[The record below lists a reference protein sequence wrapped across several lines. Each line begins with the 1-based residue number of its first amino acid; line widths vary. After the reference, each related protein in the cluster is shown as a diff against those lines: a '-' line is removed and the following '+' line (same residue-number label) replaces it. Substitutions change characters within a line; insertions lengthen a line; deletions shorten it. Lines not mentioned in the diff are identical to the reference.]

1 MTQKTDMKSS
11 NQQYFS
17 PLSPN
22 HKLSVQFT
30 DPDSSSDGGALL
42 LRETEIQTS
51 IIKNASE
58 SLTDARHQS
67 YIEHSYSEMM
77 MQRVIQIAMGY
88 FDGNDCDWLKHDP
101 MMKIICKDDN
111 SSLCSQPTM
120 CRFENSLTAKDLIR
134 LAYAIGD
141 NFLNGFNQPPE
152 IIVIDMDP
160 TVNKVYG
167 DQQLSL
173 FNGFVDDYCFM
184 PFHVYDGISGQ
195 LITSIL
201 RPGKTPSGPEIKT
214 ILCRIVKHIRKRFPQ
229 TKLIFRA
236 DSHHARTEVLDY
248 LDEQDVDY
256 VIGLSSTMLPR
267 NCCKHLRDYVEKKS
281 REDYYRVRRFHSFS
295 HQVGSW
301 NKSRRI
307 ICRAEGTAMGSDL
320 RYIVT
325 NLNSSAKY
333 LYDEIYCDRGNAEL
347 MIKES
352 KLSLGA
358 DRTSCH
364 DAKANQFR
372 LFLHGLAYQV
382 MHSFRSNILKG
393 TKWQRSTFLTIRL
406 KILKVAARVE
416 RGKTF
421 TRIHMPVSTM
431 SKDVYQRFS
440 SIVSYM
446 NTT

>member
-1 MTQKTDMKSS
+1 MTQKHDIKSS

-17 PLSPN
+17 PLSQN
-22 HKLSVQFT
+22 NKISVQFT
-30 DPDSSSDGGALL
+30 DPDSSSDGGMIL
-42 LRETEIQTS
+42 LRETEMQTS
-51 IIKNASE
+51 IIKTAAQ
-58 SLTDARHQS
+58 SLTDDRHQS
-67 YIEHSYSEMM
+67 YVQHSFTEMM
-77 MQRVIQIAMGY
+77 MQRVVQIAMGY
-88 FDGNDCDWLKHDP
+88 FDANDCDWLKHDP
-101 MMKIICKDDN
+101 MMKLLCKQDN

-120 CRFENSLTAKDLIR
+120 SRFENGLTTKDLIR
-134 LAYAIGD
+134 LGYAIAD
-141 NFLNGFNQPPE
+141 NFLNSFSHEPE
-152 IIVIDMDP
+152 LIIIDMDP

-201 RPGKTPSGPEIKT
+201 RPGKTPSGPEIKA
-214 ILCRIVKHIRKRFPQ
+214 LLSRIVKHIRKRFSK

-236 DSHHARTEVLDY
+236 DSHHARSEVLNY

-256 VIGLSSTMLPR
+256 IIGLSSTMLPR
-267 NCCKHLRDYVEKKS
+267 NCCDHLRDYVKRKS
-281 REDYYRVRRFHSFS
+281 RDDFQTVRRLHSFS

-301 NKSRRI
+301 LKPRRV
-307 ICRAEGTAMGSDL
+307 ICRAEGTAMGTDL

-325 NLNSSAKY
+325 SLNGSAKY
-333 LYDEIYCDRGNAEL
+333 IYEEIYCSRGNAEL

-352 KLSLGA
+352 KFSLGA

-372 LFLHGLAYQV
+372 LFLHGLAYQL

-406 KILKVAARVE
+406 KILKVSARVE

-421 TRIHMPVSTM
+421 TRIHMPVSTI